1 MQDFPQK
8 VTIFGVG
15 LIGGSLSLALK
26 RAFPEIRIA
35 GVDKPDVLERAR
47 RLKIIDAGGA
57 QQADLVILATPVGE
71 ILKLLDRLIGTE
83 LVEKFQDFPDLVILA
98 TPVGEIL
105 KLLDQFSSNQTVV
118 IDVGSTKVTIC
129 RKAERLAVPFLG
141 GHPMAGLEHSGPEAA
156 SVDLFREAPFF
167 LCPVK
172 STPDGSLER
181 WQEITKAIGAI
192 PHVISPEDHDR
203 LVAQISHLPQI
214 TSTLL
219 ADQTAAHKELAGPG
233 LRSMTRLAGSPFH
246 IWRDIFKTSGFLPR
260 ELQSFIERLQRIL
273 DSMEGGN
280 FDEIESLFKHGESE

>member
-26 RAFPEIRIA
+26 RAFPEIRVA

-57 QQADLVILATPVGE
+57 QHA
-71 ILKLLDRLIGTE
+71 
-83 LVEKFQDFPDLVILA
+83 DLVILA

-214 TSTLL
+214 ISTLL

-246 IWRDIFKTSGFLPR
+246 IWRDIFKTSSFLPR

-280 FDEIESLFKHGESE
+280 FDEIEHLFKRGGSE

>member
-1 MQDFPQK
+1 MEDFPQK

-35 GVDKPDVLERAR
+35 GVDTPDVLERAR
-47 RLKIIDAGGA
+47 QLQIIDAGGA
-57 QQADLVILATPVGE
+57 QQADLVILATPVG
-71 ILKLLDRLIGTE
+71 G
-83 LVEKFQDFPDLVILA
+83 
-98 TPVGEIL
+98 IL
-105 KLLDQFSSNQTVV
+105 KLLDQFRSNQTVI

-129 RKAERLAVPFLG
+129 RKAERLGVPFLG

-156 SVDLFREAPFF
+156 NANLFREAPFF

-181 WQEITKAIGAI
+181 LQEITKAIGAI
-192 PHVISPEDHDR
+192 PHVISPENHDR

-214 TSTLL
+214 ISTLL

-246 IWRDIFKTSGFLPR
+246 IWRDIFKTSGFLPQ

-280 FDEIESLFKHGESE
+280 FDEIENLFKRGGST